1 MDQLA
6 SVVPFS
12 TFLMVEDVVTAAA
25 IRVLVS
31 VLTSY

>member
-1 MDQLA
+1 MDRLA

-12 TFLMVEDVVTAAA
+12 TFLMVDVVTAAA